1 MKKLLALLLI
11 FIMSVS
17 LIGCKRGSDLE
28 EIKKANKI
36 IVGITYYEPMNYKV
50 NGEWTGF
57 DTEFA
62 QLFAKKLGV
71 EIEFKE
77 IIWQDRLEELTEY
90 NIDCIWN
97 AMSVLGQHE
106 NYMSFSYPYVSNGQV
121 VIMKHEDVK
130 KYPTL
135 YEAKDLRF
143 AAEEKSASSNILL
156 EEGYTNKQ
164 LVKTQYAALDAIVN
178 GTADA
183 AVVDTIFA
191 DAVIGKGKKY
201 ENLAKAYPCSMEG
214 CSVGF
219 RLNSDLTEIF
229 NEFLEEIKDKELID
243 LANKYGLT
251 LF

>member
-1 MKKLLALLLI
+1 MKKILALLLI
-11 FIMSVS
+11 LIMSVS

-36 IVGITYYEPMNYKV
+36 VVGITYYEPVNYKE

-62 QLFAKKLGV
+62 RLFAKELGV

-77 IIWQDRLEELTEY
+77 ISWQDRLQELNEY

-97 AMSVLGQHE
+97 AMSVLGQHK
-106 NYMSFSYPYVSNGQV
+106 NYMSFSNPYISNGQI
-121 VIMKHEDVK
+121 VIMKAEDVK
-130 KYPTL
+130 KYPTI

-143 AAEEKSASSNILL
+143 AAEEKSASSNIIL
-156 EEGYTNKQ
+156 EEGYTKNQ

-191 DAVIGKGKKY
+191 DAVVGEGKKY
-201 ENLAKAYPCSMEG
+201 PTLAKAYSCSIEG

-219 RLNSDLTEIF
+219 RLDSDLTEAF
-229 NEFLEEIKDKELID
+229 NEFLEEIKDDELID

-251 LF
+251 LY